1 MIEETLTFVVDTGS
15 QRLDKFLVACLPEFS
30 RARLQALIAD
40 GKVWVNGIPARKS
53 GQSLETGARIQIQIP
68 PAVPTALMPESIPL
82 NIVFENTD
90 LMIIDKPAG
99 MVVHPAAGHSSGT
112 LVHAA
117 LAHAP
122 EMQGIGGEKR
132 PGIVHR
138 LDKDTSGL
146 IVLAKND
153 NAHRWLQEQF
163 KQRTVRKVYLA
174 LVDGHP
180 PTPQGRVDAAIG
192 RDPRERK
199 RMAILSQGRGRRAV
213 SDYNTLRQWH
223 KHTLLEVRPLTGRT
237 HQIRLHTAFL
247 GCPIVAD
254 TVYGYKK
261 PTLPLKRHFLHAT
274 RLRITLP
281 GEDKPR
287 TFESPLPEDLQTILK
302 LLDNG

>member
-1 MIEETLTFVVDTGS
+1 MIEGTLTFVVDSGS
-15 QRLDKFLVACLPEFS
+15 QRLDKFLVTCLPEFS

-40 GKVWVNGIPARKS
+40 GKVSVNGTPARKS
-53 GQSLETGARIQIQIP
+53 GQSLETGARIQIEIP
-68 PAVPTALMPESIPL
+68 PAAPTALIPEAIPL
-82 NIVFENTD
+82 DIVFENTD
-90 LMIIDKPAG
+90 LMIVNKPAG
-99 MVVHPAAGHSSGT
+99 MVVHPAAGHSHGT

-122 EMQGIGGEKR
+122 EMHGIGGEKR

-153 NAHRWLQEQF
+153 TAHRWLQAQF

-199 RMAILSQGRGRRAV
+199 RMAILSQGRGRRAI
-213 SDYNTLRQWH
+213 SDYSTLQQWH
-223 KHTLLEVRPLTGRT
+223 KHTLLEIRLLTGRT

-254 TVYGYKK
+254 TVYGHKK
-261 PTLPLKRHFLHAT
+261 PTLPLKRQFLHAA

-287 TFESPLPEDLQTILK
+287 LFEAPLPEDLQAILN
-302 LLDNG
+302 LLNNG